1 LKLCIVGLIALVSN
15 ANRGRKAATLFNHEK
30 PETVTC
36 CPHFIKRHL
45 NHEKR
50 MFRWMQ
56 LPLAQVKDMKE
67 NLEIDEG
74 LGHRHTDSTTCQET
88 VEFHVDQ
95 HPSFQDGVATTE
107 HGGNLSVM
115 MPANVKPL
123 ICFGQNECIF
133 KQFAFAPKALT
144 APDGQKS
151 MIPKDQG
158 LGVMMS
164 AFASRQ
170 FGFWALPFSGGP

>member
-1 LKLCIVGLIALVSN
+1 MCVIDKAHTIVLC
-15 ANRGRKAATLFNHEK
+15 NHKK
-30 PETVTC
+30 PEKVAC

-74 LGHRHTDSTTCQET
+74 LGHRHTDSTTCQEM

-115 MPANVKPL
+115 MPANIKTFDL
-123 ICFGQNECIF
+123 LWTKRMHLQTICISAEGLDCSRLTEINDSERSGTWCHDVCLCIT
-133 KQFAFAPKALT
+133 PVW
-144 APDGQKS
+144 
-151 MIPKDQG
+151 I
-158 LGVMMS
+158 
-164 AFASRQ
+164 
-170 FGFWALPFSGGP
+170 WALPFSGGP